1 MSFLRIVKTIVCAAV
16 VLLATAGGIRPQAGW
31 AAAATKLP
39 SWVKVDAAHRTVS
52 LKITAAEGGANGTL
66 NFNGYGNGQMTVV
79 VPAGWRVHIDF
90 ANTGAGALPHSVEVI
105 RAVPASKIP
114 PQAIPPAIPR
124 AESRYLVAGIPHSRP
139 TALISRRSRLAST
152 SGSAGCRHTARK
164 ACGTG

>member
-1 MSFLRIVKTIVCAAV
+1 MPSRSGRDAGSSAVSFPRMVKTIACAAV

-79 VPAGWRVHIDF
+79 VPAGGRGHIDF
-90 ANTGAGALPHSVEVI
+90 ANTGAGARPHTGGGI
-105 RAVPASKIP
+105 RPV
-114 PQAIPPAIPR
+114 
-124 AESRYLVAGIPHSRP
+124 
-139 TALISRRSRLAST
+139 
-152 SGSAGCRHTARK
+152 
-164 ACGTG
+164 